1 MKLHTM
7 WAAVYFS
14 LVFMLGFNFTEH
26 MLFYASEKY
35 PIEDSY
41 SKYIAEVCL
50 ILPGRKF
57 SFSCFVYVNNS
68 YIPVKVRTC
77 SIVFVTRSSS
87 HFRITP

>member
-1 MKLHTM
+1 M
-7 WAAVYFS
+7 WAVVYFS
-14 LVFMLGFNFTEH
+14 LVLMLGFNFTEH
-26 MLFYASEKY
+26 MLFYTSEKY
-35 PIEDSY
+35 PVEDSY

-50 ILPGRKF
+50 IFASSKIFL

-87 HFRITP
+87 HYRARISK

>member
-26 MLFYASEKY
+26 MLFYTSEKY
-35 PIEDSY
+35 PVEDSY

-50 ILPGRKF
+50 IF
-57 SFSCFVYVNNS
+57 A
-68 YIPVKVRTC
+68 
-77 SIVFVTRSSS
+77 SSKI
-87 HFRITP
+87 FLFLFCLC